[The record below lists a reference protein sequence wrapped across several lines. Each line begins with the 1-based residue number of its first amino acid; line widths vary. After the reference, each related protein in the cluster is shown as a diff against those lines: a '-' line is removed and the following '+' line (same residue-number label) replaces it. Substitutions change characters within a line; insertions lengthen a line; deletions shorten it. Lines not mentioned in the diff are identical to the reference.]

1 MSEGGPSN
9 VGPAAAASNTNVGG
23 TPTTATKEDKKDK
36 KKRKKG
42 MKGWAWVVE
51 DENGNVIDLPSDE
64 EVIAQNAANNEQTV
78 KPPVL
83 REEETNSNGA
93 PDTIGMITGEDGQHA
108 KADIHSPSS
117 QGKCW
122 E

>member
-1 MSEGGPSN
+1 MSEGRPSN
-9 VGPAAAASNTNVGG
+9 IGPAEAASNTNVGG

-64 EVIAQNAANNEQTV
+64 EVIAQNAANNDQTV

-83 REEETNSNGA
+83 REEETNSNSA
-93 PDTIGMITGEDGQHA
+93 PDTVGMIIGEDGKHV
-108 KADIHSPSS
+108 KADIQSKQSR
-117 QGKCW
+117 
-122 E
+122 